1 LREKKLYYVIT
12 FGKTTDAM
20 QMEKICSEK
29 NINGRLIPLP
39 TQISASCGLAWR
51 MSEEDYNKNAER
63 LAALPVK
70 FESFCKIY
78 M

>member
-1 LREKKLYYVIT
+1 MREKKLYYVIT

-20 QMEKICSEK
+20 EMEKICTEK
-29 NINGRLIPLP
+29 SIGGRLIPLP

-51 MSEEDYNKNAER
+51 MTEEDYNKNAEK
-63 LAALPVK
+63 LSTLPVK